1 MRLFF
6 ICAFA
11 FFLSSL
17 AEAQPLTEIPIP
29 YMLEAAEEAEIAR
42 DLLTAIEW
50 YEKVYEETRDLS
62 LAYKIATLHRDLRD
76 YLKAERWFGRVVARD
91 KQTQFPQ
98 ALFYQGW
105 MNQYLEDHKKAV
117 ELVGTFLKEYPEA
130 EERDRA
136 MWVLRSIK
144 ETWEM
149 PDYGNVK
156 VESIGTNINT
166 PLGESSPFLDADG
179 NLYYTSFN
187 EEEPIPYNEEEGIEK
202 FFLLYKAAPVS
213 APEGRRAPKKGRGGD
228 WEKGES
234 VNNNVNR
241 EGYHIGSAALSKDE
255 KVLYFTRVELL
266 GNVVLNSKIYYSI
279 FDKGDWGP
287 AAEVEGINGDFFSK
301 HPEMGEL
308 FGEQVIFFSSD
319 MPGGEGGFDLYY
331 APYLEDGKFGLP
343 VNLGPVLN
351 TPFDEVTPYYAE
363 GVLHFSSDGWPSL
376 GGFDVFYSL
385 WDGTRWSDPENMG
398 RGFNSS
404 ADDLFFYYSEQGYKG
419 FVVSNRAE
427 GNRSAQGKTCC
438 DDILV
443 FEREKTRADLL
454 ASFIYRGKPLKGGVV
469 EIYVLERGEQNLFK
483 TITSPD
489 SAQYAIPL
497 ELDKEYKIVAY
508 RNDFSR
514 DSAFISTLD
523 LKRSQTFKK
532 DFNLRY
538 TKKRSDVEIVKI
550 NEPIRLSNIYYDYD
564 DDKILAD
571 AEEDLY
577 YLLELME
584 THPEMVIELSSHT
597 DARGK
602 DEYNLALSQRR
613 ANSAK
618 DWMVNKGIL
627 EDRIVPM
634 GYGEQQILNH
644 CVNDVNCSEEE
655 HRLNRRTEFK
665 ILKGPTTLEIEKE
678 VIRGRKGPSRK

>member
-6 ICAFA
+6 IGAMV
-11 FFLSSL
+11 FLFPLLL
-17 AEAQPLTEIPIP
+17 AAQPLTEIPIP

-50 YEKVYEETRDLS
+50 YEKVYDETRDLS
-62 LAYKIATLHRDLRD
+62 LAFKIGTLHRDLRD
-76 YLKAERWFGRVVARD
+76 YLKAERWFGRVVSRD
-91 KQTQFPQ
+91 KQKLFPT

-105 MNQYLEDHKKAV
+105 MNQYLEDNKKAV
-117 ELVGTFLKEYPEA
+117 ELVGSFLNEYPDS
-130 EERDRA
+130 EEKERA
-136 MWVLRSIK
+136 LWILRSIK
-144 ETWEM
+144 ETWDM

-166 PLGESSPFLDADG
+166 PLGESSPFLDAEG
-179 NLYYTSFN
+179 HLYYTSFN
-187 EEEPIPYNEEEGIEK
+187 EEEPIPYTDEEGIEK
-202 FFLLYKAAPVS
+202 FFLLYKATPVNQG
-213 APEGRRAPKKGRGGD
+213 EGKRARKKGRGGD
-228 WEKGES
+228 WEKGEAL
-234 VNNNVNR
+234 NNYVNR
-241 EGYHIGSAALSKDE
+241 EGYHIGSGTLSRDE

-266 GNVVLNSKIYYSI
+266 GNVPLNSKIYYSV

-287 AAEVEGINGDFFSK
+287 AAEAVGINGDFFSK
-301 HPEMGEL
+301 HPQMGEL
-308 FGEQVIFFSSD
+308 FGEEVIFFSSD

-331 APYLEDGKFGLP
+331 APFIEDGKFGLP
-343 VNLGPVLN
+343 VNLGPVIN
-351 TPFDEVTPYYAE
+351 TSFDEVTPYYSE
-363 GVLHFSSDGWPSL
+363 GTLHFSSDGWPSL
-376 GGFDVFYSL
+376 GGFDIFSSL
-385 WDGTRWSDPENMG
+385 WDGSKWSVPENMG
-398 RGFNSS
+398 RGFNSA
-404 ADDLFFYYSEQGYKG
+404 ADDLFFYYSEQGFKG
-419 FVVSNRAE
+419 FVVSNRQE

-438 DDILV
+438 DDIFV
-443 FEREKTRADLL
+443 FEKEKTKADLL
-454 ASFIYRGKPLKGGVV
+454 ASFVYRGKPLNGGVV
-469 EIYVLERGEQNLFK
+469 EIYVLERGEQNLYK

-489 SAQYAIPL
+489 SAQYSIPL
-497 ELDKEYKIVAY
+497 ELEKEYKIIAY

-514 DSAFISTLD
+514 DSVFVNTLE

-564 DDKILAD
+564 DDKILLD
-571 AEEDLY
+571 AEEDLF

-584 THPEMVIELSSHT
+584 MHPDMVIELSSHT
-597 DARGK
+597 DARGR
-602 DEYNLALSQRR
+602 DEYNLELSQRR

-618 DWMVNKGIL
+618 SWLVNKGIL
-627 EDRIVPM
+627 DERIVPK

-644 CVNDVNCSEEE
+644 CVNDVKCSEEE

-665 ILKGPTTLEIEKE
+665 ILQGPTSLEIEKE